1 MAILSLRM
9 AQPRQRAQILR
20 ARTRATRS
28 RNERQARSRFFRHL
42 LGRTFSGDLVQ
53 HGVRGASASS
63 VPEPGR
69 VLQPF
74 SSFPQPF
81 SQMLRSLPSRC
92 NAEAIASSNRAPLH
106 TTVRTG
112 SVHGG
117 SRSCVVTPRQ
127 ACGIGNTDRSR
138 FWVREEHHSIS
149 GQTLFPKS
157 HPMIQTSI
165 EAAETETRN

>member
-1 MAILSLRM
+1 MNVK
-9 AQPRQRAQILR
+9 RAQGSFGISLG
-20 ARTRATRS
+20 
-28 RNERQARSRFFRHL
+28 ARSAVIWSSTESVEL
-42 LGRTFSGDLVQ
+42 L
-53 HGVRGASASS
+53 
-63 VPEPGR
+63 P
-69 VLQPF
+69 LQCRNQDEF
-74 SSFPQPF
+74 SSHSRFPQPF

-165 EAAETETRN
+165 EATETETRN